1 MLHEGNEFKVL
12 DFVIEKHYLVGYVLI
27 AAIDSG
33 QMTLF
38 VCVLPR
44 SMDPQ
49 RHQSIID
56 EGATGT
62 RTQRCMYILIAP
74 EQHYK

>member
-1 MLHEGNEFKVL
+1 MLHEGIVFKVL
-12 DFVIEKHYLVGYVLI
+12 DLVIEKHYLVGYGLI
-27 AAIDSG
+27 AAIDSA
-33 QMTLF
+33 QLVLF

-56 EGATGT
+56 KGATGT

-74 EQHYK
+74 EQPYK